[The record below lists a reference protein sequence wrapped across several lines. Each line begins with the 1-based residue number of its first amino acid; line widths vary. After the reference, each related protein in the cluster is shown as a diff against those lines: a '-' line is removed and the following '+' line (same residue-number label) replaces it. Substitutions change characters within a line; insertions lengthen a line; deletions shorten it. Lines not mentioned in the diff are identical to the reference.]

1 MDPQKQTTF
10 WNCVLYLA
18 SEFMGNI
25 VRRDCRS
32 VTITEGVK
40 YAQYNNAIKVEYT
53 PKAARKLHCFY
64 LTYRPFLVVLRA
76 EEAVEPD
83 SMTGSDAP
91 GSNLGVT
98 LSESRYF
105 CFDDRWESDFVA
117 RLAAK
122 NIQPLF
128 QVDNKYNNTSDMP
141 KAVA

>member
-18 SEFMGNI
+18 SEFMGDI

-40 YAQYNNAIKVEYT
+40 YAQYNNAIKVEYM
-53 PKAARKLHCFY
+53 PKTARKRRGFY
-64 LTYRPFLVVLRA
+64 QTYNPFLVVLRA
-76 EEAVEPD
+76 EDAVDPD
-83 SMTGSDAP
+83 SMTGPETP
-91 GSNLGVT
+91 GSNPDVT
-98 LSESRYF
+98 VSVSRYL
-105 CFDDRWESDFVA
+105 CFDDRWKSDFVA
-117 RLAAK
+117 ALAAK

-128 QVDNKYNNTSDMP
+128 QVGNEYNTSDVP